1 MRPFL
6 PIALPQ
12 VPSYSDFTSLISP
25 RQTAA
30 PTDIQRPNHT
40 TALITQAS
48 LILDIADQTLREAR
62 KEWDAVS
69 KTDPKTAQCTSCEDW
84 WKSSVRDV
92 VRACI
97 TGNIAVAT
105 AKKGLANLGKK
116 EAKDIFTVMIPEKE
130 NRHHAWWVVP
140 SISVK

>member
-1 MRPFL
+1 M
-6 PIALPQ
+6 
-12 VPSYSDFTSLISP
+12 
-25 RQTAA
+25 AA

-48 LILDIADQTLREAR
+48 LILDIADQTLRESR

-69 KTDPKTAQCTSCEDW
+69 RTDPKTAQCMSCEDW
-84 WKSSVRDV
+84 WKGSVRDV

-97 TGNIAVAT
+97 IGNIAVAT
-105 AKKGLANLGKK
+105 AKKGLVNLRRK
-116 EAKDIFTVMIPEKE
+116 EAKDVFTVMMPEKE
-130 NRHHAWWVVP
+130 KRHHGWWVVP

>member
-6 PIALPQ
+6 PIASPK
-12 VPSYSDFTSLISP
+12 VPSYSDFTSSISP
-25 RQTAA
+25 RPTAA
-30 PTDIQRPNHT
+30 PTDIQQLPHT

-48 LILDIADQTLREAR
+48 SILDITDQTLREAR

-69 KTDPKTAQCTSCEDW
+69 KTDPKIAQCMNCEDW

-105 AKKGLANLGKK
+105 VKKGLTNSSPK
-116 EAKDIFTVMIPEKE
+116 EAKDVFTVMMPEKE
-130 NRHHAWWVVP
+130 KRHHAWWVVP